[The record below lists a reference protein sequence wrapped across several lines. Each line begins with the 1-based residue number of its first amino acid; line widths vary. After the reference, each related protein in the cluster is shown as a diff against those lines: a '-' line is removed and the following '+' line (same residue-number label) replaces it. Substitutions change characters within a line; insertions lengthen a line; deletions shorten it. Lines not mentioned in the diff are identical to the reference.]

1 MIDEILIDI
10 KHRMDQAVS
19 HTNLELN
26 KLPDCRI
33 KRMFTTQNQY

>member
-26 KLPDCRI
+26 KSYVVKNFMKDH
-33 KRMFTTQNQY
+33 